1 MASLHPLPT
10 PAEPIG
16 DRGGK
21 VTSRWR
27 AWLQRLDAYA
37 RWLSDGGTD
46 PNAMG
51 TFTPTVAIGGASTGI
66 TYTTQYGRWTR
77 LGNRYL
83 IDGGVLLSSK
93 GALTGVVSIEGL
105 PATPAVNVP
114 AIMSGT
120 ALALGAGLGLL
131 GETSG
136 AAIYPLT
143 LNPSTGVVA
152 TVANTQIG
160 NTTSFKF
167 SAQFTV

>member
-1 MASLHPLPT
+1 MAVLQPLPT
-10 PAEPIG
+10 PAEAIA

-21 VTSRWR
+21 VTTRWR
-27 AWLQRLDAYA
+27 AWLQRLDAYLS
-37 RWLSDGGTD
+37 WLIDGGTISG
-46 PNAMG
+46 AMG

-77 LGNRYL
+77 FGNRVL
-83 IDGGVLLSSK
+83 VDGGVLLSNK

-105 PATPAVNVP
+105 PFVPAVNVP
-114 AIMSGT
+114 VTLSCT
-120 ALALGAGLGLL
+120 AFPIGAGLQALA
-131 GETSG
+131 ETSG
-136 AAIYPLT
+136 AAIYPLS
-143 LNPSTGVVA
+143 LNLTSGVVA